1 MTIESRL
8 LEPAVE
14 AARRALRDL
23 EPDQVPAPL
32 RRVAASSARRL
43 PPPQLRKLVAE
54 LDNGEW
60 LRDKALEAWPEADPD
75 DADPARAA
83 SALFL
88 LRPEGWEERAEA
100 LSEERRTEERG
111 AVVGR
116 LRRQIAQLEAEART
130 ARQKS
135 KAAAAAAEAAKVEAA
150 RRVEDARAGVEA
162 ARRDGGRDAA
172 RLRRRV
178 EELEATVAELGHE
191 LQAAD
196 ERLAALKEELLRAR
210 RAVSS
215 PTATGPVAWSAR
227 DPIEMAR
234 LLDEVARSVR
244 PGAVAAAGVEPSTP
258 APLVLP
264 AGVRPDQAAAIEHL
278 LAVEEPFTMVV
289 DGYNVTFLVEAAA
302 FTEGP
307 ARERLNQALAR
318 VRRMARAPLRMVVVY
333 DSADAEG
340 APGAPR
346 PDGVEVRFAPDADE
360 EVVALARTLPERLA
374 VVSSDR
380 SVRERAEEAGALGLW
395 AQALVAWLRRR

>member
-1 MTIESRL
+1 MIIESRL

-23 EPDQVPAPL
+23 EPEQVPAAL

-75 DADPARAA
+75 DIDPGRAA

-88 LRPEGWEERAEA
+88 LRPEGWEVRAEA
-100 LSEERRTEERG
+100 LSEERRSEERG
-111 AVVGR
+111 AVVEQ
-116 LRRQIAQLEAEART
+116 LRRKIAQLEADARA

-162 ARRDGGRDAA
+162 ARRDGGRGAI

-178 EELEATVAELGHE
+178 DELEAMTEELRHE

-210 RAVSS
+210 RAVST
-215 PTATGPVAWSAR
+215 PPATGPVAWSAR

-244 PGAVAAAGVEPSTP
+244 PGAVAAAAAPRGGPG
-258 APLVLP
+258 PLVLP
-264 AGVRPDQAAAIEHL
+264 AGVRPDQAAAIDHL
-278 LAVEEPFTMVV
+278 LGVEEPFTMVV
-289 DGYNVTFLVEAAA
+289 DGYNVTFLVEATG

-333 DSADAEG
+333 DSADADG
-340 APGAPR
+340 APGAPG
-346 PDGVEVRFAPDADE
+346 PGGVEVRFAPDADE
-360 EVVALARTLPERLA
+360 EVVALARSLPERLV

-395 AQALVAWLRRR
+395 AQAVVAWLRRR